1 MAQVPLSRPVAVA
14 LDIAGDRINGCA
26 LGRTTSDSW
35 KHAYLPVEH
44 PVTVESHD
52 RITLALTRQTTDEA
66 SNPVAQSYT
75 GARNSDGVTTA
86 RKARHQRHAQLST
99 PIVRLAVFDLDRT
112 LVPGASIV
120 ALARELAARRLIIR
134 RHLVRAGLEH
144 VLYQRLGST
153 DAQVERTRDRALSV
167 VAGMERAPLLAAAD
181 VVALRLAAAV
191 GPAARFLLDHHL
203 GSGDFCVLLSS
214 SPQELVE
221 WVASPISVGR
231 S

>member
-1 MAQVPLSRPVAVA
+1 
-14 LDIAGDRINGCA
+14 
-26 LGRTTSDSW
+26 
-35 KHAYLPVEH
+35 
-44 PVTVESHD
+44 
-52 RITLALTRQTTDEA
+52 LTRQTTDEA

-221 WVASPISVGR
+221 WVASPITSVGR